1 LWWALSLGANL
12 GGNGTLVGSSAGVI
26 AAGLAEKYHS
36 KISFNDFFRVGFPFM
51 IMTVSTGIVILVLD
65 ILLRIK
71 L

>member
-1 LWWALSLGANL
+1 M
-12 GGNGTLVGSSAGVI
+12 VGSSAGVI